1 MQDVFDGLFE
11 KSTQN
16 HKFRN
21 LIALIASKENILLAY
36 RNIKKNKGSMTRGT
50 DQEDI
55 TKYKNASEDE
65 IVAYFQKKLQHYKPK
80 SVRRVYI
87 PKPNGDT
94 RPLGIP
100 CIDDRIIQQCIKQ
113 ILEPICEAKFYH
125 HSYGFRPNRAVSH
138 AIARSMTLM
147 NKCQLHYVV
156 DIDIKGFFDNVN
168 HKKLKKQLWHMG
180 IQDKRLLMIIG
191 KILSSEI
198 EGEGKCQKGVP
209 QGGIISPLLSNI
221 ALNEL
226 DWWVSSQ
233 WETYKT
239 KHDYSYNN
247 KYRAIRKTKLKEIY
261 LVRYADDAKIF
272 CRDYQT
278 AQKMYHAT
286 VQWLKERLGLEIS
299 KEKSKITNVRK
310 NRTEFLGFSLKVKLK
325 KKKYICQS
333 NMTPKAVQKTI
344 KKLKDQIKE
353 IQRNT
358 VTTQVNK
365 LNAMILGSH
374 NYYNCAT
381 NVNLDFGKINFLVTK
396 SLDIRLRNHISDK
409 PKLTKTYLRLY
420 GEYQGKIRTICKV
433 SIFPI
438 YGCRTKPPMNFTQ
451 TICNYTEEGRKE
463 IHRNLR
469 GYEQLITYL
478 LNQEMNHHTMEY
490 YDNRISLM
498 VGQQGKCHVTG
509 KYLKPNEMA
518 CHHKRPKEKGGTDEY
533 SNLVWLN
540 TDVHKLVHSTKI
552 ETIQKYKDRLKLDE
566 KGLKRVNA
574 LRKLVGNLA
583 I

>member
-1 MQDVFDGLFE
+1 
-11 KSTQN
+11 
-16 HKFRN
+16 
-21 LIALIASKENILLAY
+21 
-36 RNIKKNKGSMTRGT
+36 
-50 DQEDI
+50 
-55 TKYKNASEDE
+55 
-65 IVAYFQKKLQHYKPK
+65 
-80 SVRRVYI
+80 
-87 PKPNGDT
+87 
-94 RPLGIP
+94 
-100 CIDDRIIQQCIKQ
+100 
-113 ILEPICEAKFYH
+113 
-125 HSYGFRPNRAVSH
+125 
-138 AIARSMTLM
+138 
-147 NKCQLHYVV
+147 
-156 DIDIKGFFDNVN
+156 
-168 HKKLKKQLWHMG
+168 
-180 IQDKRLLMIIG
+180 
-191 KILSSEI
+191 
-198 EGEGKCQKGVP
+198 
-209 QGGIISPLLSNI
+209 
-221 ALNEL
+221 
-226 DWWVSSQ
+226 
-233 WETYKT
+233 
-239 KHDYSYNN
+239 
-247 KYRAIRKTKLKEIY
+247 
-261 LVRYADDAKIF
+261 
-272 CRDYQT
+272 
-278 AQKMYHAT
+278 
-286 VQWLKERLGLEIS
+286 
-299 KEKSKITNVRK
+299 
-310 NRTEFLGFSLKVKLK
+310 
-325 KKKYICQS
+325 
-333 NMTPKAVQKTI
+333 MTPKAVQKTI

-358 VTTQVNK
+358 VTSQVNK

-396 SLDIRLRNHISDK
+396 SLDIRLRSHISDK

-533 SNLVWLN
+533 SNLVLLN

-552 ETIQKYKDRLKLDE
+552 ETIQKYKDRIKLDE